1 MTIFVRM
8 LPLRSIIV
16 LDTKPL
22 DTIEIVKSK
31 IKDKNGIP
39 IDTQRLV
46 FGIEELEDRRTD
58 YHEVHHLTICS
69 CTIYVCEAMLNI
81 TDSYAPV

>member
-46 FGIEELEDRRTD
+46 FGIEELEDCRTLCD
-58 YHEVHHLTICS
+58 YKIQTESV
-69 CTIYVCEAMLNI
+69 IYLVFKLH
-81 TDSYAPV
+81 